1 MKPQIRFMNQKWLC
15 IIQFDQLRGTNNGI
29 ASWWGSSQGL
39 LELQQLPRRHV
50 IIDDQEIIFNR

>member
-29 ASWWGSSQGL
+29 ASWLWEVAKVCL
-39 LELQQLPRRHV
+39 NCNIAKAPRHDR
-50 IIDDQEIIFNR
+50 